1 MSRCTIAISLSLVIA
16 GCGTDGGGED
26 GDDSAGDDIGDV
38 GSDDAGD
45 DPGDDASDD
54 GDGDDSGDDSGDGDG
69 GEAFEVTGQVA
80 ATNALRG
87 PYRGAGPERVIDH
100 VVAVAPT
107 SLQARAYSPVGSDGS
122 FALDI
127 DTAHPWILVF
137 VDSTRIGADMIA
149 GVLGAGTLDTL
160 TPIAAGGVDLGA
172 VTVDESGQAS
182 AGLAYGDLLAALGLD
197 PAAAEFLGA
206 IDDVCLRYVNPDLD
220 GDGELDVLQP
230 DRRFL
235 LDFHV
240 QRAMIEDGESAT
252 LADLVGRFLDPATT
266 TSQFGGT
273 GVYVSVPSTFWN
285 GTTAEAALTFSGD
298 VYYQTLEGAGSAPAG
313 TPVSGAALMGNDF
326 GDMRSVGLYAAPGYD
341 LPQGTYEA
349 ALGEETITFTSV
361 ATLTDA
367 ELSTAEGT
375 LLPFARFTPVELGC
389 TEACAIASLD
399 VEWRKRTSDAWVL
412 ATADELAL
420 TVSDGAA
427 FASLR
432 VGTDGATETIGIAL
446 PVTEPTSSVPWLAA
460 NVFLAGIDEATF
472 ASLTTDELCH
482 FGLSYDDKLGMRHFA
497 GIGNA
502 PGTCE

>member
-1 MSRCTIAISLSLVIA
+1 MSRRTIAVSLSLVLA
-16 GCGTDGGGED
+16 GCGAGGAGED
-26 GDDSAGDDIGDV
+26 GDDSAGDDAGDV
-38 GSDDAGD
+38 GSDDGSDDVGDDAADDAGDAGD
-45 DPGDDASDD
+45 DGGDR
-54 GDGDDSGDDSGDGDG
+54 
-69 GEAFEVTGQVA
+69 GETFAVTGQVA
-80 ATNALRG
+80 PVSALRG
-87 PYRGAGPERVIDH
+87 PHPGGDPERVVDYVI
-100 VVAVAPT
+100 AVAP
-107 SLQARAYSPVGSDGS
+107 SSQQDRAYSPIGKGGS

-127 DTAHPWILVF
+127 DTARPWILVF
-137 VDSTRIGADMIA
+137 VDSTRIGPDMIA

-160 TPIAAGGVDLGA
+160 TPIASGGVDLGA
-172 VTVDESGQAS
+172 VTVGESGEAS
-182 AGLAYGDLLAALGLD
+182 AGLAYDDLLAALGLD

-206 IDDVCLRYVNPDLD
+206 LDDVCLRYVNPDLD

-240 QRAMIEDGESAT
+240 QRAMVEDSQSAT
-252 LADLVGRFLDPATT
+252 IADLVGRFLDPATT
-266 TSQFGGT
+266 SSQFGGT

-285 GTTAEAALTFSGD
+285 GTTEEAAFTFSGD
-298 VYYQTLEGAGSAPAG
+298 VYYQSQEGTGSAPSG
-313 TPVSGAALMGNDF
+313 TPVSGAALIGNDF
-326 GDMRSVGLYAAPGYD
+326 GEMRSVGLYASPGYD

-349 ALGEETITFTSV
+349 ALGDETITFTSV

-375 LLPFARFTPVELGC
+375 LLPFVRFTPADLAC

-399 VEWRKRTSDAWVL
+399 VEWRKRTSDSWVL

-420 TVSDGAA
+420 TVNDGAA

-432 VGTDGATETIGIAL
+432 VGTDGASEGIGITL
-446 PVTEPTSSVPWLAA
+446 PAAQPTGSVPWLAA
-460 NVFLAGIDEATF
+460 NVFLSGIDEVTF
-472 ASLTTDELCH
+472 ATLTTDQLCH